1 MTSMTNELCNR
12 SSDTTMVYWPD
23 YMIEFIKR
31 TKEDLRVSQLI
42 CCAYLVELIFDLC
55 IPKGDNVSDS
65 PGFEKYIVKYTKKKI
80 HHK

>member
-12 SSDTTMVYWPD
+12 SSDSTMVYWPD

-42 CCAYLVELIFDLC
+42 CCAYLFELIFDLC
-55 IPKGDNVSDS
+55 IPESDNVSDS

-80 HHK
+80 QHK

>member
-1 MTSMTNELCNR
+1 
-12 SSDTTMVYWPD
+12 MVYWPD

-42 CCAYLVELIFDLC
+42 CCAYLFELIFDLC
-55 IPKGDNVSDS
+55 IPESDNVSDS

-80 HHK
+80 QHK